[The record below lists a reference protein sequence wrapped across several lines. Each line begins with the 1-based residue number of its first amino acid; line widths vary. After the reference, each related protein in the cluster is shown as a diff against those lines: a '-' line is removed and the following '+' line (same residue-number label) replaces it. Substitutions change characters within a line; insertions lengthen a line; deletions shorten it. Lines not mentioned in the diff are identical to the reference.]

1 MTEEVDIKTM
11 KLYNHVERI
20 QNELK
25 ARDMLQSESIDPI
38 ELSKIDSMHY
48 EGNDAIE
55 DAIAAMKLTQSSNI
69 LDVGSG
75 FGGISRVLCSKSKCK
90 ATALELQKDIS
101 DMAKYLTKKCKLDK
115 YITHEVG
122 DILSFN
128 LDKLGSGKESY
139 DGIVSFLVFLHIPDK
154 ASLLK
159 NCAAMLKAGGSIFIE
174 DYYCI
179 SPFTESEVK
188 TLAEDV
194 YSKDLPTKE
203 EYISALTEAGFDNV
217 QFIDKTNDWTA
228 YVNERVEAFISNR
241 HNYEKIHGEATYLSL
256 LHFYTSVSKL
266 FKGQH
271 LGGVRIIAEK
281 V

>member
-20 QNELK
+20 KNELA
-25 ARDMLQSESIDPI
+25 ARDMLQSEYIDPI
-38 ELSKIDSMHY
+38 ELSAIDSMHY
-48 EGNDAIE
+48 EGNNAIE
-55 DAIAAMKLTQSSNI
+55 DAVAAMELNSSSI
-69 LDVGSG
+69 VLDIGSG

-101 DMAKYLTKKCKLDK
+101 DMAKYLTKKCKLHNH
-115 YITHEVG
+115 ISHEVG
-122 DILSFN
+122 DILSYN
-128 LDKLGSGKESY
+128 LDELGSGKESY
-139 DGIVSFLVFLHIPDK
+139 EGIVSFLVFLHIPDK

-159 NCAAMLKAGGSIFIE
+159 NCADMLKAGGSIFIE

-179 SPFTESEVK
+179 STFTESEVK

-203 EYISALTEAGFDNV
+203 EYISALEESGFHKL

-228 YVNERVEAFISNR
+228 YVNERVEAFINNR

-266 FKGQH
+266 FNGQN

>member
-1 MTEEVDIKTM
+1 MTENVDIKTM

-25 ARDMLQSESIDPI
+25 ARDMLQSEFMDPI
-38 ELSKIDSMHY
+38 ALSEIDSMHY
-48 EGNDAIE
+48 EGNNAIE
-55 DAIAAMKLTQSSNI
+55 DAVAAMKLNSHATV
-69 LDVGSG
+69 LDIGSG

-101 DMAKYLTKKCKLDK
+101 DMAMYLTKKCKLDNQ
-115 YITHEVG
+115 ISHEVG
-122 DILSFN
+122 DILSYN
-128 LDKLGSGKESY
+128 LDELGSGKESY

-174 DYYCI
+174 DYYCL
-179 SPFTESEVK
+179 SSFTESEVK
-188 TLAEDV
+188 ALAEDV
-194 YSKDLPTKE
+194 YCKDLPSKE
-203 EYISALTEAGFDNV
+203 EYISALKESGFHNV
-217 QFIDKTNDWTA
+217 QFIDKTKDWTA
-228 YVNERVEAFISNR
+228 YVNERVEVFISNR